1 MAVVVEMPKLSST
14 HKFHAR
20 RTGRPQS
27 SGHLS
32 AKPIPAIPWKTV
44 QPLETKDRT
53 QAMIV

>member
-44 QPLETKDRT
+44 QPLET
-53 QAMIV
+53 